1 MIGLG
6 QVQEFCAVA
15 ATIKDSRAL
24 AGLMAEI
31 TREMGFRY
39 FALVHHIDL
48 KPAVSSVH
56 IVDYPPEWVERFQA
70 RRLYAGDPIHRASHR
85 TNIGFAWSAV
95 QSLITLSAADRSI
108 LAEAHDAGLG
118 DGFTV
123 PAHIPGEVNG
133 SCSFAMGSGDV
144 LDQRQLPLVQLIG
157 SFAFEAARR
166 LSRQTQAPCEG
177 PSLTERQAECV
188 ALVARGK
195 TDWEIS
201 QILGIG
207 QETVIQH
214 VKDARDRYG
223 VTKRTLLAIRALFDG
238 QISFADVFCR

>member
-15 ATIKDSRAL
+15 ATIEDSRAL

-70 RRLYAGDPIHRASHR
+70 RRLYASDPIHRASHR

-123 PAHIPGEVNG
+123 PGVT
-133 SCSFAMGSGDV
+133 SRFV
-144 LDQRQLPLVQLIG
+144 
-157 SFAFEAARR
+157 
-166 LSRQTQAPCEG
+166 RQT
-177 PSLTERQAECV
+177 T
-188 ALVARGK
+188 
-195 TDWEIS
+195 IS
-201 QILGIG
+201 
-207 QETVIQH
+207 
-214 VKDARDRYG
+214 
-223 VTKRTLLAIRALFDG
+223 RT
-238 QISFADVFCR
+238 